1 MNKKFYENADFD
13 GDIFADR
20 ALVVSEKLQ
29 TECQNDGRGY
39 GRMDRKRQESD
50 KKVIRISFPIT
61 EKTVKMK

>member
-13 GDIFADR
+13 GGIFADR

-39 GRMDRKRQESD
+39 GRMNRK
-50 KKVIRISFPIT
+50 
-61 EKTVKMK
+61 